1 MENNIHILLV
11 DCPDEKGLVYKVT
24 DTIFRNQLNILKND
38 EFVEQEKK
46 HFYMRTEFSG
56 DFEEAQLIY
65 DLRNIL
71 PSPANLKLSTNQR
84 KDIVILATKEHH
96 CLGDLLL
103 RHHFG
108 ELNANIKAVISNYD
122 SLQNFTEKFEIPFHT
137 VSHEGKTREEHEVE
151 ILKLIGTYNPAY
163 LVLAKYMRIL
173 NQGFVAHFPHRIVNI
188 HHSFLPAFI
197 GANPYKKAYERG
209 VKIIGATAHFVNE
222 NLDEGPIIEQNVIRV
237 DHSQNAKDMAKAGRE
252 VERNVLA
259 RSLQLVFQD
268 KVFVNGNKTVI
279 LE

>member
-1 MENNIHILLV
+1 MENNVHILLI
-11 DCPDEKGLVYKVT
+11 DCPDEKGLIYKVT
-24 DTIFRNQLNILKND
+24 DTIYSNQLNIIKND
-38 EFVEQEKK
+38 EFVEQKKK
-46 HFYMRTEFSG
+46 HFYMRTKFSG
-56 DFEEAQLIY
+56 AFDEAQLIY
-65 DLRNIL
+65 DLRNVL
-71 PSPANLKLSTNQR
+71 PSPANLRLSTNQK

-108 ELNANIKAVISNYD
+108 ELNANIKAVISNYE
-122 SLQNFTEKFEIPFHT
+122 LLKPFTNKFDIPFHT
-137 VSHEGKTREEHEVE
+137 ISHEGKTREQHEVE
-151 ILKLIGTYNPAY
+151 ILKLIGEYKPEY

-173 NQGFVAHFPHRIVNI
+173 NPGFVAHYPNKIINI

-197 GANPYKKAYERG
+197 GANPYKQAYDRG
-209 VKIIGATAHFVNE
+209 VKIIGATAHFVND
-222 NLDEGPIIEQNVIRV
+222 NLDEGPILEQDVIRV
-237 DHSQNAKDMAKAGRE
+237 DHTQNAKEIAKAGRE